1 MKRLIIFIMLFG
13 VLNTAM
19 AEISNQKSIADIPK
33 EKWGTLLNK
42 KIFFG
47 HQSVGKNIID
57 GIEDLKKDYPW
68 LEFNIVD
75 TKESGDINGP
85 VFAHQKVGKNRE
97 PDTKMEEFKNILHTD
112 LLGGS
117 ADIAALKFCYV
128 DIQKDTNVLKVF
140 NKYKETVEELK
151 ANNPDTLII
160 HFTVPLKT
168 VQSGWKGWVKEITG
182 RTLQGAE
189 ENILRNQY
197 NKMLVSEFSNEDL
210 VFDIARLESTLPDGS
225 RREFKDNY
233 ETYYSLAEEY
243 TYDGGHLN
251 EMGRKYIAEQFLL
264 FLLENA
270 S

>member
-1 MKRLIIFIMLFG
+1 
-13 VLNTAM
+13 M
-19 AEISNQKSIADIPK
+19 AEISNQKSIADVPK
-33 EKWGTLLNK
+33 EKWTTLLNK

-75 TKESGDINGP
+75 TKESQTTNGP
-85 VFAHQKVGKNRE
+85 VFAHQKVGKNLE
-97 PDTKMEEFKNILHTD
+97 PVTKIDEFENILHTD
-112 LLGGS
+112 VLGS
-117 ADIAALKFCYV
+117 PPDIAALKFCYV
-128 DIQKDTNVLKVF
+128 DLNKDTNLLELF
-140 NKYKETVEELK
+140 NKYKEMVADLR
-151 ANNPDTLII
+151 ASNPDTLII

-168 VQSGWKGWVKEITG
+168 VQSGWKSHLKEILG
-182 RTLQGAE
+182 RRLQGAE

-197 NKMLVSEFSNEDL
+197 NKMLVSEFSNKDQDL

-251 EMGRKYIAEQFLL
+251 EKGRKYIAEQFLL
-264 FLLENA
+264 FLLQNA